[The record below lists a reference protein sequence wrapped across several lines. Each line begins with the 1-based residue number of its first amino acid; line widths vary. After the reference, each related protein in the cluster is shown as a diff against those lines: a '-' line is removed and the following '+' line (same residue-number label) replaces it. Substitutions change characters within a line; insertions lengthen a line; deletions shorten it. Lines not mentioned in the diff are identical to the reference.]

1 MNHSLRTAVIDRT
14 GTLVANIEG
23 NSYSPEQLGD
33 LVFTMLN
40 H

>member
-1 MNHSLRTAVIDRT
+1 VVIDRK

-33 LVFTMLN
+33 LVFAQLN
-40 H
+40 